1 MVAKL
6 PKSINPKTYNLE
18 QMKFDIEAMFICQ
31 HIVNEFNERIIDKQ
45 DDKLLT
51 EFVHSFIYEF
61 TDTNVKY
68 KYAYVENFILGKYQ
82 KYNNN
87 AGWRTTKD
95 SK

>member
-6 PKSINPKTYNLE
+6 PKNVNPASYNLE
-18 QMKFDIEAMFICQ
+18 HMKLDIEALFICQ

-61 TDTNVKY
+61 TDADVKY
-68 KYAYVENFILGKYQ
+68 KYAYAENWVENHSRL
-82 KYNNN
+82 
-87 AGWRTTKD
+87 
-95 SK
+95 

>member
-6 PKSINPKTYNLE
+6 SKNINPKTYNLE
-18 QMKFDIEAMFICQ
+18 HMKLDIEAMFICQ

-61 TDTNVKY
+61 TDENAKY
-68 KYAYVENFILGKYQ
+68 
-82 KYNNN
+82 
-87 AGWRTTKD
+87 
-95 SK
+95 